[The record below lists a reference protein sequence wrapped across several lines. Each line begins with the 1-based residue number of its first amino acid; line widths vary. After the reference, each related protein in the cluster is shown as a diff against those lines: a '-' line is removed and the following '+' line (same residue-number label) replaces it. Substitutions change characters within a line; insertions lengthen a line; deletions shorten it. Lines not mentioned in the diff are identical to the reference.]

1 MCIPTIPLIRQ
12 NESGYAMRS
21 LSVGLTESQLDHLRT
36 IKQKYG
42 ISMGGF
48 IRTLLKVDMERPLIP
63 EYAVVEE
70 RSEITTTKTRRR
82 VAIRRG
88 PISPERAALMKELNV
103 ILTRRREKIDR
114 TKAAIVAS
122 PLRA

>member
-1 MCIPTIPLIRQ
+1 MK
-12 NESGYAMRS
+12 S

-48 IRTLLKVDMERPLIP
+48 IRVLLKTDMERPLIP
-63 EYAVVEE
+63 EYTVVDE

-82 VAIRRG
+82 VMATMR
-88 PISPERAALMKELNV
+88 PVSPERAALMAELN
-103 ILTRRREKIDR
+103 LALSRRRKKVEQ
-114 TKAAIVAS
+114 AIVVS
-122 PLRA
+122 PVRA